1 MKIFLWTLLLLLSIG
16 LGVKFLLD
24 DKYNVLIHFFWQLP
38 RDFYDISFTW
48 FGLIL
53 VAIYLLIRLISLVW
67 GSPGILKQRLAAK
80 KIEKSNQRIFNGLQ
94 LIGTGK
100 FAKAEKKIKSAV
112 TGSDG
117 SVLSYLMAA
126 EASHKNGNAESSKDW
141 LEKAKQKYP
150 EIETY
155 INLHAAK
162 LMIESKNYDAALKSI
177 NTTLNEEPNNPI
189 ALKLLSQVF
198 YETSDWKSLAHKAK
212 IVLGQTGS
220 NLKLEQ
226 CFSEAFIHQA
236 RALAGDGQELK
247 NLWNKLPSAIENMPS
262 ILAAR
267 LESIMAHGQN
277 DSAEKELRKVIP
289 KTWNQQLIALYAKLD
304 TSDLATLSKRIDRWL
319 VDRPRD
325 ANLWLAASQLAKR
338 DELWTKAK
346 QFLERS
352 LENKETALAYNELGL
367 ILLELG
373 KEDEAIKAFNKS
385 LNQKN
390 NQ

>member
-1 MKIFLWTLLLLLSIG
+1 MKPVLWTLFLLLLIG
-16 LGVKFLLD
+16 LGVNFLVED
-24 DKYNVLIHFFWQLP
+24 NGYVLIQFLEYSLETSLP
-38 RDFYDISFTW
+38 I

-53 VAIYLLIRLISLVW
+53 VAVYLLIRLIGLVW
-67 GSPGILKQRLAAK
+67 SSPSILKQRLAAK
-80 KIEKSNQRIFNGLQ
+80 KTEKSNQRILDGLK
-94 LIGTGK
+94 LIGTGE

-112 TGSDG
+112 NDVAG

-141 LEKAKQKYP
+141 LERAKRQFP

-155 INLHAAK
+155 INLYAAK
-162 LMIESKNYDAALKSI
+162 LMIESKNYDAALQSI
-177 NTTLNEEPNNPI
+177 NTTLNEEPNNPV
-189 ALKLLSQVF
+189 ALKLLSQVC
-198 YETSDWKSLAHKAK
+198 YETSDWKSLTQKAK
-212 IVLGQTGS
+212 TVLGQTGS
-220 NLKLEQ
+220 DPKLER

-236 RALAGDGQELK
+236 RALAGEEQELK

-267 LESIMAHGQN
+267 LASIMAHGQH

-289 KTWNQQLIALYAKLD
+289 KTWNHRLIKLYAKLD
-304 TSDLATLSKRIDRWL
+304 TPDLATLSKRIESWL

-325 ANLWLAASQLAKR
+325 ANLWLAASQLAQR
-338 DELWTKAK
+338 DELWSQAK

-352 LENKETALAYNELGL
+352 IENTETSLAYNELGL

-373 KEDEAIKAFNKS
+373 QEGEAIKAFNKA
-385 LNQKN
+385 LNLNN

>member
-1 MKIFLWTLLLLLSIG
+1 MKLVLWTLFLLLLIG
-16 LGVKFLLD
+16 LGVNFLLED
-24 DKYNVLIHFFWQLP
+24 NGYVLIQFLEYSLETSLP
-38 RDFYDISFTW
+38 I

-53 VAIYLLIRLISLVW
+53 VAVYLLIRLIALVW
-67 GSPGILKQRLAAK
+67 SSPSILKQRLAAK
-80 KIEKSNQRIFNGLQ
+80 KIAKSNQRILDGLK
-94 LIGTGK
+94 LIGTGE

-112 TGSDG
+112 NDVDG

-126 EASHKNGNAESSKDW
+126 EASHKDGNAESSNDW
-141 LEKAKQKYP
+141 FERAKRHFP

-162 LMIESKNYDAALKSI
+162 LMIESKNYDAALQSI
-177 NTTLNEEPNNPI
+177 NTTLNEEPSNLI
-189 ALKLLSQVF
+189 ALKLLSQVC
-198 YETSDWKSLAHKAK
+198 YETSDWQSLTQKAK
-212 IVLGQTGS
+212 TVLGQTGS
-220 NLKLEQ
+220 DPKLER

-236 RALAGDGQELK
+236 RALAGNEQELK

-267 LESIMAHGQN
+267 LELIMAHGQYE
-277 DSAEKELRKVIP
+277 SAEKELRKAIP
-289 KTWNQQLIALYAKLD
+289 KTWNHRLIKLYAKLD
-304 TSDLATLSKRIDRWL
+304 TPDLATLSKRIDRWL

-325 ANLWLAASQLAKR
+325 ANLWFAASQLAKR
-338 DELWTKAK
+338 DELWTQAK

-352 LENKETALAYNELGL
+352 LENKETSLAYNELGL

-373 KEDEAIKAFNKS
+373 QEDEAIKVINKA
-385 LNQKN
+385 LNLNN

>member
-1 MKIFLWTLLLLLSIG
+1 MKLVLWTLFLLLLIG
-16 LGVKFLLD
+16 LGVNFLLED
-24 DKYNVLIHFFWQLP
+24 NGYVLVQFLEYSLETSLP
-38 RDFYDISFTW
+38 I

-53 VAIYLLIRLISLVW
+53 VAAYLLIRLIAVVW
-67 GSPGILKQRLAAK
+67 NSPSILKQRLAAK
-80 KIEKSNQRIFNGLQ
+80 KIEKSNQRILDGLK
-94 LIGTGK
+94 LIGTGE

-112 TGSDG
+112 NDVDG

-126 EASHKNGNAESSKDW
+126 EASHKDGNAESSNDW
-141 LEKAKQKYP
+141 LERAKRHFP

-162 LMIESKNYDAALKSI
+162 LMIESKNYDAALQSI
-177 NTTLNEEPNNPI
+177 NTTLNEAPNNTV
-189 ALKLLSQVF
+189 ALKLLSQVY
-198 YETSDWKSLAHKAK
+198 YEISDWKSLTQKAK
-212 IVLGQTGS
+212 TILGHTGS
-220 NLKLEQ
+220 NPKLER
-226 CFSEAFIHQA
+226 CFSEAFNHQA
-236 RALAGDGQELK
+236 RALSGEEQELK

-267 LESIMAHGQN
+267 LESIMAHGQH
-277 DSAEKELRKVIP
+277 DSAEKELRKAIP
-289 KTWNQQLIALYAKLD
+289 KTWNHRLIKLYAKLD
-304 TSDLATLSKRIDRWL
+304 TPDLATLSKRIDRWL

-338 DELWTKAK
+338 DELWTQAK

-352 LENKETALAYNELGL
+352 IENKETSLAYNELGL

-373 KEDEAIKAFNKS
+373 QEDEAIKVINKA
-385 LNQKN
+385 LNLNN

>member
-1 MKIFLWTLLLLLSIG
+1 MKPVLWTLFLLLLIG
-16 LGVKFLLD
+16 LGVNFLLED
-24 DKYNVLIHFFWQLP
+24 NGYVLVQFLEYSLETSLP
-38 RDFYDISFTW
+38 I

-53 VAIYLLIRLISLVW
+53 VAVYLLIRLIALVW
-67 GSPGILKQRLAAK
+67 NSPSILKQRLAAK
-80 KIEKSNQRIFNGLQ
+80 KIGKSNQRILDGLK
-94 LIGTGK
+94 LIGTGE

-112 TGSDG
+112 NDVDS

-126 EASHKNGNAESSKDW
+126 EASHKDGNTESSKDW
-141 LEKAKQKYP
+141 LERTKRQFP

-155 INLHAAK
+155 ISLYAAK
-162 LMIESKNYDAALKSI
+162 LMLESKNYNAALQSI
-177 NTTLNEEPNNPI
+177 NTTLKDEPSNPI
-189 ALKLLSQVF
+189 ALKLLSQVC
-198 YETSDWKSLAHKAK
+198 YETSDWKSLTHKAK
-212 IVLGQTGS
+212 TVLGQTGS
-220 NLKLEQ
+220 NLKLER

-236 RALAGDGQELK
+236 KALAGEEQELK

-267 LESIMAHGQN
+267 LASIMAHGQH
-277 DSAEKELRKVIP
+277 DSAEKELRKAIP
-289 KTWNQQLIALYAKLD
+289 KTWNHRLIKLYAKLD
-304 TSDLATLSKRIDRWL
+304 TPDLATLSKRIDRWL

-338 DELWTKAK
+338 DELWTQAK

-352 LENKETALAYNELGL
+352 IENKETSSAYNELGL

-373 KEDEAIKAFNKS
+373 QEDEAIKVFNKA
-385 LNQKN
+385 LNLNN

>member
-1 MKIFLWTLLLLLSIG
+1 MKPVLWTLFLLLLIG
-16 LGVKFLLD
+16 FGVNFLLED
-24 DKYNVLIHFFWQLP
+24 NGYVLIQFLEYSLETSLP
-38 RDFYDISFTW
+38 I

-53 VAIYLLIRLISLVW
+53 VAIYLLIRLIALVW
-67 GSPGILKQRLAAK
+67 SSPSILKQRLDAK
-80 KIEKSNQRIFNGLQ
+80 KIEKSNQSILDGLK
-94 LIGTGK
+94 LIGTGE

-112 TGSDG
+112 NDVDG

-126 EASHKNGNAESSKDW
+126 EASHKDGNAKSSNDW
-141 LEKAKQKYP
+141 LEKAKQQFP

-162 LMIESKNYDAALKSI
+162 LMIELKNYDAVLQSI
-177 NTTLNEEPNNPI
+177 NTTLKEEPSNPI
-189 ALKLLSQVF
+189 ALKLLSQVC
-198 YETSDWKSLAHKAK
+198 YETSDWQSLTQKAK
-212 IVLGQTGS
+212 TVLGQTDS
-220 NLKLEQ
+220 DPKLEQ
-226 CFSEAFIHQA
+226 RCSEAFIHQA
-236 RALAGDGQELK
+236 RTLAGNEQELK

-267 LESIMAHGQN
+267 LESIMTHGQH

-289 KTWNQQLIALYAKLD
+289 KTWNHRLIKLYAKLD
-304 TSDLATLSKRIDRWL
+304 TPDLTTLSKRIDRWL

-338 DELWTKAK
+338 DELWTQAK

-352 LENKETALAYNELGL
+352 LENKETSLAYNELGL

-373 KEDEAIKAFNKS
+373 QEDEAIKAFNKS
-385 LNQKN
+385 LNQNN